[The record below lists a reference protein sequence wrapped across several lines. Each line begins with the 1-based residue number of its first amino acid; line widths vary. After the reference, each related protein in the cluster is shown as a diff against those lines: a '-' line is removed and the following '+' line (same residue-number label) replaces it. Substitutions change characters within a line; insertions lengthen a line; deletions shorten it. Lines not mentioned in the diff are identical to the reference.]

1 MINKNN
7 LIKIFIIFF
16 IAVICLSIYNECRA
30 IDTDIMSNTFTDQF
44 NPKNSGDDAISRKFT
59 ALTVLIVN
67 RILGILQIIGAVLLA
82 VSIAIAGL
90 NGILGAGGDVA
101 EDLDLTVGESYNKY
115 GNRVTGVKTLSK
127 AALTM
132 IIRRISIGSII
143 LFGSATIVKIVFKM
157 ISGL

>member
-44 NPKNSGDDAISRKFT
+44 NPNNSTGDPISRKFT
-59 ALTVLIVN
+59 ALIVIIVA
-67 RILGILQIIGAVLLA
+67 RILTILQVLGGILLVM
-82 VSIAIAGL
+82 SIAVAGI
-90 NGILGAGGDVA
+90 NGIFGSGGDVA
-101 EDLDLTVGESYNKY
+101 EDLGLSVGTSRNQFGLKLP
-115 GNRVTGVKTLSK
+115 GVKTLNK
-127 AALTM
+127 GALSM
-132 IIRRISIGSII
+132 IIRRVSIGSII
-143 LFGSATIVKIVFKM
+143 LFGSATIVKIVFEM

>member
-1 MINKNN
+1 M
-7 LIKIFIIFF
+7 
-16 IAVICLSIYNECRA
+16 
-30 IDTDIMSNTFTDQF
+30 
-44 NPKNSGDDAISRKFT
+44 
-59 ALTVLIVN
+59 
-67 RILGILQIIGAVLLA
+67 
-82 VSIAIAGL
+82 
-90 NGILGAGGDVA
+90 GAGGDVA

>member
-7 LIKIFIIFF
+7 LIKIFIVFF
-16 IAVICLSIYNECRA
+16 IAVICLSIYNECIA

-44 NPKNSGDDAISRKFT
+44 NPKNSGDDAITRKFT
-59 ALTVLIVN
+59 TLIVLIVN
-67 RILGILQIIGAVLLA
+67 RILGILQIIGAVLLV
-82 VSIAIAGL
+82 VSLAATGF

-101 EDLDLTVGESYNKY
+101 EDLGLSIGKSRNQL
-115 GNRVTGVKTLSK
+115 GISLPGVKTLNKSE
-127 AALTM
+127 LTK

-143 LFGSATIVKIVFKM
+143 LFGSATIVKIVFKL